1 MSPCAPSLFVFVGG
15 SLRIRSSRCMKPSDL
30 DVDLVDLYFV
40 EADFGTQLFQ
50 HLAKFPLA
58 SKRG

>member
-1 MSPCAPSLFVFVGG
+1 
-15 SLRIRSSRCMKPSDL
+15 MKPSDL